1 MKHGMGMTRLSCM
14 QPVAALV
21 MPRDDLVK
29 AYLLDGPGR
38 YALAARGGG
47 TYQTLAGPAS
57 LFPLLSDRGFVCLH
71 YRLAPSGLLEP
82 CRVPA
87 NLTPG
92 SATGSPELQAQCVG
106 QAGEGCRTAERRCC
120 EDVHAVDRASGAGLS
135 CGLED
140 GSHTTAE
147 PATDVLKAAEPGARP
162 GPAVAESDVQIGLHV
177 RKGVG
182 GTCPARAVARRLSTE
197 GLLPALLDPC
207 PYLMGPVLPLPAGA
221 ASALP
226 SAAQDVTQP
235 AQMLLQPQ
243 QAGALRR
250 ADVEEPRCAE
260 AGQQPA
266 EQLSPQAHTVLQAPA
281 ELCAATAGTRQSASA
296 PVISAAGQQAPAN
309 GASALGLRAQA
320 SPSEPRGACN
330 TLWAAAQR
338 GCSGQPDS
346 GASAAVAG
354 ALCSQAAGHQL
365 SPNVPGLPAARRP
378 PRVAGHGLAGHCDAA
393 DAAED
398 REGLDDLLNELQAS
412 PRRALLAACPMPRFF
427 GVLHVANLDST
438 ASSPHACIFLQV
450 SVKIAVLLHF
460 LNHAACACAAL
471 RGAPLS
477 CTAAE
482 PLWPAVH

>member
-1 MKHGMGMTRLSCM
+1 MTRFSCM

-47 TYQTLAGPAS
+47 TYQTLAGAAS

-92 SATGSPELQAQCVG
+92 SAAGSPELQAQCVG
-106 QAGEGCRTAERRCC
+106 QAGEG
-120 EDVHAVDRASGAGLS
+120 VHAVDRASGAGLS
-135 CGLED
+135 CGLDE
-140 GSHTTAE
+140 GSHTPAE
-147 PATDVLKAAEPGARP
+147 PSKDVLKAAEPRARP
-162 GPAVAESDVQIGLHV
+162 GPAVAESDIQIGLHV

-207 PYLMGPVLPLPAGA
+207 PYLMGPVLPLLAGA

-235 AQMLLQPQ
+235 AQMLQQPE
-243 QAGALRR
+243 AGALRR
-250 ADVEEPRCAE
+250 ADAEEPSRAE

-266 EQLSPQAHTVLQAPA
+266 EQPSPQAHTVLTAPA
-281 ELCAATAGTRQSASA
+281 ELCAATAGTAQSASA
-296 PVISAAGQQAPAN
+296 QVMAEAGQQAPAT
-309 GASALGLRAQA
+309 GASALGLRGQA
-320 SPSEPRGACN
+320 SPSEPTGACD
-330 TLWAAAQR
+330 TLSAAAR
-338 GCSGQPDS
+338 RVCSGQPNSD
-346 GASAAVAG
+346 ASAAVAG
-354 ALCSQAAGHQL
+354 AQCSQAAGHQL
-365 SPNVPGLPAARRP
+365 SPVMPGMPPA
-378 PRVAGHGLAGHCDAA
+378 RVVGHGLAGHC

-398 REGLDDLLNELQAS
+398 REGLDDLLNEMQSS
-412 PRRALLAACPMPRFF
+412 PRRARWAACPMPR
-427 GVLHVANLDST
+427 LWYVA
-438 ASSPHACIFLQV
+438 PC
-450 SVKIAVLLHF
+450 KP
-460 LNHAACACAAL
+460 
-471 RGAPLS
+471 G
-477 CTAAE
+477 
-482 PLWPAVH
+482 